1 MKKIVI
7 FIIIAVIYIIATSLY
22 LGTEFADQFMTKVAQ
37 SDLTY
42 LNEIGF
48 KNRSLGFEPEF
59 TSKEYGDLIIMLDKD
74 SMIGYQSYGV
84 EYGDYIVSS
93 GFFIDSNGVQYRF
106 EVIPRV
112 LIDDTLDNSYLL
124 TTTGLITDDS
134 NLLLDNQEIITI
146 CNDFIK
152 SVEAITSHHYQTKFA
167 DQDGEQDEFDIFDKS
182 TYKTIGTTGD
192 YTQIEC
198 ESCSNTYIKG
208 NYSFEVS
215 DGILTTTYYDQGNN
229 LSVRRYDNSENV
241 EYNMQ
246 LANEEITVGNDNIDF
261 DYLKPGVNNQ
271 VETYIEKVEDEY
283 QQAKPILMES

>member
-22 LGTEFADQFMTKVAQ
+22 LGTEFADQSLTKVAQ
-37 SDLTY
+37 SDLAY

-74 SMIGYQSYGV
+74 AMFAYQSYGV

-106 EVIPRV
+106 EIIPGV
-112 LIDDTLDNSYLL
+112 LIDDTQDNSYLF
-124 TTTGLITDDS
+124 TTKGLITDETD
-134 NLLLDNQEIITI
+134 LLLDNQEIINI
-146 CNDFIK
+146 CNNFIK
-152 SVEAITSHHYQTKFA
+152 SVEPITSHHYQTKFA
-167 DQDGEQDEFDIFDKS
+167 DQDGEQKEFDIFDKS

-198 ESCSNTYIKG
+198 ESCSDTYIKG
-208 NYSFEVS
+208 NYSLELD
-215 DGILTTTYYDQGNN
+215 DGRLTTFYYDQNN
-229 LSVRRYDNSENV
+229 DLSVRRYDNSENV
-241 EYNMQ
+241 EYDVQ

-261 DYLKPGVNNQ
+261 DYLKPGVNSQ
-271 VETYIEKVEDEY
+271 VEEYIEKVEAEY